1 MKEKE
6 EKINLYCKDYIE
18 WMNAKGNLGMDI
30 FPFYNLDS
38 FYNVCF
44 ALNEAFKNYKFKDD
58 VNTKD
63 FVKMDFFNKVDLV
76 KDFFKSINMDI
87 DVEKSLQ
94 DGTINPSFI
103 EFNYEDMDAYMKKGR
118 TNIDSNDNGDVTFPN
133 SGMLLDS
140 IVMVHELGHYTNRL
154 NHTSQSAIMSEVIAI
169 YTELQFYDY
178 LSNLGYDKEIH
189 FFKDFRLKDT
199 KKLAQKCLSS
209 ISLLLTYMKY
219 GTLNEENYY
228 KMFPNN
234 NYLDSL
240 NKITDKHDFYS
251 ISMNMNYTVGFLMAT
266 YLYGKTKEDFSFTEN
281 INVFNKHLNE
291 HGFYENLN
299 MLGVPNFDKE
309 SMDNISKH
317 VIGYLNQDDMIK
329 AKVR

>member
-58 VNTKD
+58 VDTKD

-103 EFNYEDMDAYMKKGR
+103 EFNYEDMSAYMKKGR
-118 TNIDSNDNGDVTFPN
+118 TNIDVNDNGDVTFPN

-154 NHTSQSAIMSEVIAI
+154 NHSPQSAIMSEVVAI

-178 LSNLGYDKEIH
+178 LSNLGYDNETH

-240 NKITDKHDFYS
+240 NKINDKHDFYS

-291 HGFYENLN
+291 HSFYENLN

-309 SMDNISKH
+309 NVVNISKYA
-317 VIGYLNQDDMIK
+317 IGYLNQDNMIK

>member
-18 WMNAKGNLGMDI
+18 WMSAKGNLGMDI
-30 FPFYNLDS
+30 FPFYNLDF

-44 ALNEAFKNYKFKDD
+44 TLNEAFKNYRFKD
-58 VNTKD
+58 VEIEKD
-63 FVKMDFFNKVDLV
+63 FVKMDFFNKVNLV
-76 KDFFKSINMDI
+76 KDFFKSINMNI

-94 DGTINPSFI
+94 DGTINPSFT
-103 EFNYEDMDAYMKKGR
+103 EFNYENIKDYMKKGR
-118 TNIDSNDNGDVTFPN
+118 TNIDVNDNGDVSFPN

-140 IVMVHELGHYTNRL
+140 IVMTHELGHYANRL
-154 NHTSQSAIMSEVIAI
+154 NHTSQSAIMSEMVAI

-178 LSNLGYDKEIH
+178 LSNLGYDNEVR
-189 FFKDFRLKDT
+189 FFKNFRLKDT
-199 KKLAQKCLSS
+199 KKLSEKCLSS

-240 NKITDKHDFYS
+240 NKINDKYDFYS

-291 HGFYENLN
+291 HSFYENLN
-299 MLGVPNFDKE
+299 MLGVSNFDKE
-309 SMDNISKH
+309 NMVNISKY
-317 VIGYLNQDDMIK
+317 VIGYLNQDNMIK

>member
-30 FPFYNLDS
+30 FPFYN
-38 FYNVCF
+38 VCF

-58 VNTKD
+58 VNTKN
-63 FVKMDFFNKVDLV
+63 FVKMDFFNKVDLA
-76 KDFFKSINMDI
+76 KGFFKSINMDI

-103 EFNYEDMDAYMKKGR
+103 EFNYEDMSAYMRKGR
-118 TNIDSNDNGDVTFPN
+118 TNINANDNGDVTFPN
-133 SGMLLDS
+133 SGMLLDC

-154 NHTSQSAIMSEVIAI
+154 NHTSQFAIMSEAVAI

-178 LSNLGYDKEIH
+178 LSNLGYDREVH

-199 KKLAQKCLSS
+199 KKLDQKCLSS

-240 NKITDKHDFYS
+240 NKINDKHDFYS
-251 ISMNMNYTVGFLMAT
+251 ISMNMNYTV
-266 YLYGKTKEDFSFTEN
+266 
-281 INVFNKHLNE
+281 
-291 HGFYENLN
+291 
-299 MLGVPNFDKE
+299 
-309 SMDNISKH
+309 
-317 VIGYLNQDDMIK
+317 
-329 AKVR
+329 